1 MIAWWRVKE
10 KWSMLPPTEDK
21 NAWST
26 GRGTCCCVQ
35 ERVFIT
41 RKWGSPGKGQ
51 GHWMTVSFP
60 EPPYGNANTTTPQL
74 WFLKPSLRT
83 QWRHCGERAYITL
96 AEETRNDTT
105 SATGSV
111 QGEDYIDSWFSH
123 LPGSL
128 LWWIRLATCTCTII
142 GEGAIS
148 LKICKTKIMLLVSH
162 LLLKQV

>member
-1 MIAWWRVKE
+1 MHDGFKGYPELIPVICFWLCSSPNDSMVNWWRVKG
-10 KWSMLPPTEDK
+10 KWSMLPPSKEDT

-26 GRGTCCCVQ
+26 VCSTDSTGTCCCVQ

-51 GHWMTVSFP
+51 GHWMTVSSP

-96 AEETRNDTT
+96 AEGTRNDTT

-111 QGEDYIDSWFSH
+111 QGEDYIHPWFSH
-123 LPGSL
+123 LPDSSDGL
-128 LWWIRLATCTCTII
+128 DLQ
-142 GEGAIS
+142 
-148 LKICKTKIMLLVSH
+148 LV
-162 LLLKQV
+162 

>member
-1 MIAWWRVKE
+1 MIPWWRVKG
-10 KWSMLPPTEDK
+10 KWSMPPPSEDT

-26 GRGTCCCVQ
+26 GGTCYCVQ

-51 GHWMTVSFP
+51 GHWMTVSLP
-60 EPPYGNANTTTPQL
+60 EPPYGNANTTTSQL

-111 QGEDYIDSWFSH
+111 QGEDYIHPWFSH

-128 LWWIRLATCTCTII
+128 LWWIRLANCII
-142 GEGAIS
+142 IEDLQNRDYTLGFPS
-148 LKICKTKIMLLVSH
+148 SF
-162 LLLKQV
+162 